1 MRGTYRKISLPR
13 RLIGDLM
20 HASMDVPRVSVRRT
34 LHIGPLVK
42 ARAAQVQRPGW
53 STIIAKAYAIAAR
66 NDPTFRTLYVKW
78 PWPHFYEVPRSVAM
92 VAIVRNDFDEQAVH
106 FLKIGEPDAE
116 GVGEVLIKGEMVFDG
131 YYRNPQATA
140 DAFTEDGWFRSGDLG
155 RIDVAGLATV
165 AHNVSLD
172 QYTSWTRGTLTFYNT
187 PLRDVVQEMNRW
199 YDVTIVLGDSSLA
212 SATMTGTLPIHSA
225 REAIGDI
232 AAAQHLRSVRHGQV
246 VTLLPAER

>member
-1 MRGTYRKISLPR
+1 MRGTYKKISLPR

-106 FLKIGEPDAE
+106 FLKIGEPDGRPLAE
-116 GVGEVLIKGEMVFDG
+116 
-131 YYRNPQATA
+131 
-140 DAFTEDGWFRSGDLG
+140 
-155 RIDVAGLATV
+155 IDDNIRHGKEAPLSEIPSL
-165 AHNVSLD
+165 NRLMQVSRLP
-172 QYTSWTRGTLTFYNT
+172 R
-187 PLRDVVQEMNRW
+187 PLRRLIWAFALNIGRQRSNHAGTFAITSIASFGIETVTALFPGPCLISYGLVRDNTMEIIFHWDHRIYDGVPVGSILDRMQAVMNGEIA
-199 YDVTIVLGDSSLA
+199 DEITA
-212 SATMTGTLPIHSA
+212 SGKIRS
-225 REAIGDI
+225 I
-232 AAAQHLRSVRHGQV
+232 A
-246 VTLLPAER
+246 